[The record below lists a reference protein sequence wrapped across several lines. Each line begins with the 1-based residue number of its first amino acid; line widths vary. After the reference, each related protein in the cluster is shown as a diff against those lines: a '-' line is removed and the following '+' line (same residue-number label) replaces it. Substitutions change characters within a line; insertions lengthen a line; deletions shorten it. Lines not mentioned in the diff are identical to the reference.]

1 MIRRARNFL
10 LCVVCLRWFAVAS
23 GLRYSHLTGALCCSG
38 VFVKDSEFYDLWSI
52 IQTLSEIIDT
62 APKGIN
68 EFTSENRQVLYELRN
83 YFERHSEINAKT

>member
-1 MIRRARNFL
+1 M
-10 LCVVCLRWFAVAS
+10 
-23 GLRYSHLTGALCCSG
+23 
-38 VFVKDSEFYDLWSI
+38 KDSEFYDLWSI